1 MSGLSPS
8 ADQPSTD
15 AELRTDH
22 LIEDIGRRS
31 LRGGAVTLCAQAM
44 KVLIQ
49 LGTLIV
55 LARLLPPAAFGLIAM
70 VGALTALLDVIK
82 EFGFSAVTI
91 QKAEITH
98 AQVSALFWL
107 NTAAGAMMALAV
119 FLAAPALAR
128 FYDQPDL
135 VQITRWM
142 AISFALSGPTV
153 QHWALLR
160 RQMRFGAIA
169 AIETGSDI
177 AGFAAAIGVAL
188 AGGDYWALV
197 AQRLVYGLVGV
208 IAAWCLCRWRPG
220 RPAPAPGVRAMVR
233 FGGSVTGCYLAI
245 VFSRSI
251 DQVVI
256 GWLWGPAVLGVYER
270 ATKLLMVPLNSINGP
285 VYSVGMP
292 ALSRLVDH
300 EQRYRALF
308 RQMVQKLAMLTMP
321 VFAVTAVSSDWV
333 VQIVFGPQWSSAAP
347 IAMFFS
353 LAATYMP
360 VVIAVGQL
368 AYQSQDRTREMLRA
382 TCVDSILCIVAILS
396 GLPFG
401 AVGVAAAAALAGL
414 FIRTP
419 VAFWLATRRGPVR
432 LSDLYSAVAPAAV
445 AAIVAAATVWSLRQ
459 GVLSDVRTATEGLAL
474 AMLAGLFVV
483 TLTLFAFPSSR
494 HALLALRQLPRRLR

>member
-1 MSGLSPS
+1 LSGLSSADRPS
-8 ADQPSTD
+8 AD
-15 AELRTDH
+15 AELGTDH
-22 LIEDIGRRS
+22 LIQDIGRRS
-31 LRGGAVTLCAQAM
+31 LRGGALTLCAQAM
-44 KVLIQ
+44 KILIQ
-49 LGTLIV
+49 LGTLVV

-107 NTAAGAMMALAV
+107 NTAAGAVIALAV

-128 FYDQPDL
+128 FYDQPEL
-135 VQITRWM
+135 VEITRWM
-142 AISFALSGPTV
+142 AISFALSGPVV

-160 RQMRFGAIA
+160 RQMRFGALA

-197 AQRLVYGLVGV
+197 AQRLVYGLVGL
-208 IAAWCLCRWRPG
+208 IAAWWLCRWRPG
-220 RPAPAPGVRAMVR
+220 RPAPAPGLGEMVR
-233 FGGSVTGCYLAI
+233 FGGSVTGCYLAT

-256 GWLWGPAVLGVYER
+256 GWLWGPAILGAYER

-292 ALSRLVDH
+292 ALSRLVDQ

-321 VFAVTAVSSDWV
+321 VFALMAVTSDWV

-347 IAMFFS
+347 IAMFAS

-360 VVIAVGQL
+360 VAIAVGQL
-368 AYQSQDRTREMLRA
+368 AYQSQNRTREMLRA
-382 TCVDSILCIVAILS
+382 TFVDSILCIVAILS

-432 LSDLYSAVAPAAV
+432 LSDLYSAVTPAAV

-459 GVLSDVRTATEGLAL
+459 SILSDVRTATEGLAL
-474 AMLAGLFVV
+474 AVLAGLFVI
-483 TLTLFAFPSSR
+483 TLTLFALPSSR
-494 HALLALRQLPRRLR
+494 YALLALRQLPGRLR

>member
-1 MSGLSPS
+1 
-8 ADQPSTD
+8 
-15 AELRTDH
+15 
-22 LIEDIGRRS
+22 
-31 LRGGAVTLCAQAM
+31 
-44 KVLIQ
+44 
-49 LGTLIV
+49 
-55 LARLLPPAAFGLIAM
+55 M

-107 NTAAGAMMALAV
+107 NTAAGAVIALAV

-128 FYDQPDL
+128 FYDQPEL
-135 VQITRWM
+135 VEITRWM
-142 AISFALSGPTV
+142 AISFALSGPVV

-160 RQMRFGAIA
+160 RQMRFGALA

-197 AQRLVYGLVGV
+197 AQRLVYGLVGL
-208 IAAWCLCRWRPG
+208 IAAWWLCRWRPG
-220 RPAPAPGVRAMVR
+220 RPAPAPGLGEMVR
-233 FGGSVTGCYLAI
+233 FGGSVTGCYLAT

-256 GWLWGPAVLGVYER
+256 GWLWGPAILGAYER

-292 ALSRLVDH
+292 ALSRLVDQ

-321 VFAVTAVSSDWV
+321 VFALMAVTSDWV

-347 IAMFFS
+347 IAMFAS

-360 VVIAVGQL
+360 VAIAVGQL
-368 AYQSQDRTREMLRA
+368 AYQSQNRTREMLRA
-382 TCVDSILCIVAILS
+382 TFVDSILCIVAILS

-401 AVGVAAAAALAGL
+401 AVGVAAAAAGGSLHPHTCRLLVGNSS
-414 FIRTP
+414 
-419 VAFWLATRRGPVR
+419 GPVR
-432 LSDLYSAVAPAAV
+432 LSDLYSAVPGGGRSHRCGGDRMELAPECPVRRPYRDRRARAGGVGGAV
-445 AAIVAAATVWSLRQ
+445 RHHTDAVRLAEQPLRVAGASPASGTPALVLRNGSMKWMPCSTQPIGSTWKTARRAIR
-459 GVLSDVRTATEGLAL
+459 
-474 AMLAGLFVV
+474 AMGIFSG
-483 TLTLFAFPSSR
+483 SSR
-494 HALLALRQLPRRLR
+494 STITFLARAA